1 MSIHSLNFKQTVVTD
16 DVTLAAK
23 TMRSGGLVAFPTET
37 VYGLGAHALDPE
49 AVQRVFV
56 AKGRPA
62 DNPLIVHV
70 ADAGHVHVLASRIP
84 SYAET
89 LMEAFFPGPLT
100 LVLPRA
106 SIVPDLTTAG
116 LETVAIRMPDHE
128 IALDLIRQSGMFI
141 AAPSANR
148 SGRPSPTTWEDVFED
163 LNGRIDVILKGTQT
177 QFGLESTVVDCTGA
191 IPVILRPGSVSLE
204 ELMAVEA
211 LTVFSDSSELS
222 KRSPGTNHRHYQPNA
237 RVLLVENP
245 CLDAIPSDAAFIG
258 LQGGFGAQV
267 RYEATSVA
275 DYAHHLFSFFRRCE
289 KEGVR
294 SIYCQKVP
302 SVGIGRALMDRLGRA
317 AS

>member
-1 MSIHSLNFKQTVVTD
+1 MSTHSLKFKQTIVTD
-16 DVTLAAK
+16 DVSLAAQ
-23 TMRSGGLVAFPTET
+23 RIRLGGLVAFPTET
-37 VYGLGAHALDPE
+37 VFGLGANALDTE
-49 AVQRVFV
+49 AVQRLFV

-70 ADAGHVHVLASRIP
+70 ANPDDVRVLTSRIP

-106 SIVPDLTTAG
+106 PIVPDITTAG

-163 LNGRIDVILKGTQT
+163 LDGRIDLILKGTQT
-177 QFGLESTVVDCTGA
+177 QFGLESTVVDCTGDF
-191 IPVILRPGSVSLE
+191 PVILRPGSVSLE
-204 ELMAVEA
+204 ELTAVQA
-211 LTVFSDSSELS
+211 LTVYSDSSELS
-222 KRSPGTNHRHYQPNA
+222 QRSPGTNHRHYQPNA
-237 RVLLVENP
+237 RVLLVPNP
-245 CLDAIPSDAAFIG
+245 CLDDIPRDAAFIG
-258 LQGGFGAQV
+258 LAGGFGAHL
-267 RYEATSVA
+267 RYEAKSVA

-289 KEGVR
+289 KEGIR

-302 SVGIGRALMDRLGRA
+302 AVGIGRALMDRLERA
-317 AS
+317 AN